1 MEVSVWLCLSERFC
15 MVQFNLLAIGFPGN
29 KFSGEILPAIN
40 DARNTDLI
48 RMIDYLFIAK
58 DANGNIAAV
67 KGSDL
72 GKKEI
77 EQLDSVLGALIGL
90 GAGGIEGAKI
100 GAIEGA
106 KFGERDFGL
115 SKKNIKEIAENIPNN
130 SSALLMLVEHLWAKG
145 IKQALVNSGGI
156 MLAQGMVTPEVVV
169 EIGAALSAQA

>member
-1 MEVSVWLCLSERFC
+1 
-15 MVQFNLLAIGFPGN
+15 MVMSQRTVMYGPIQLLAIGFPGN

-77 EQLDSVLGALIGL
+77 EQFDSVLGALLGL

-115 SKKNIKEIAENIPNN
+115 SKKNIKEIAENIPDN

-169 EIGAALSAQA
+169 EIGAALRAQA